1 MHIVYNFIFKRNKV
15 NIYLDPKRLNC
26 LKAILAILKTAQDA
40 AANTGKRTI
49 RSRTSMKQ
57 SYDYIFL
64 KYYS

>member
-1 MHIVYNFIFKRNKV
+1 MSSLKV
-15 NIYLDPKRLNC
+15 IKLFYYLEPKRLNC
-26 LKAILAILKTAQDA
+26 LKAILAMLKTAQDA